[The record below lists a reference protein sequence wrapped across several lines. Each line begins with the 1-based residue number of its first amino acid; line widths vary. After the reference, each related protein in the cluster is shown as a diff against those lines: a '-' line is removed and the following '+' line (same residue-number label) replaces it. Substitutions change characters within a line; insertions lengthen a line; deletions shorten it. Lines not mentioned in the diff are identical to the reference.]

1 MATDQPHHA
10 EIGAGC
16 QKRMLGRGSTSSL
29 DATDAW
35 TSTRG
40 DDASGKVQSS
50 HHPRRAVT
58 KAGWSLKHLLS
69 QRLISLRPFQ
79 CPRSPRSPVVDSSSR
94 SCDLEARNSL
104 LRTDSTEYLVSGV
117 LHPRGASRPRDAKL
131 LESHFFSEA
140 GNIAGRPLIARE
152 SSRIPTKSTDPS

>member
-1 MATDQPHHA
+1 VATDQPHHA

-50 HHPRRAVT
+50 HHRRNKSRLVFEAPSVSE
-58 KAGWSLKHLLS
+58 AHFSSSLSVSEVSSRRLVIPLMRPGGTEQPTSYGLNGIPS
-69 QRLISLRPFQ
+69 QRRFAPKGCQ
-79 CPRSPRSPVVDSSSR
+79 
-94 SCDLEARNSL
+94 
-104 LRTDSTEYLVSGV
+104 
-117 LHPRGASRPRDAKL
+117 
-131 LESHFFSEA
+131 
-140 GNIAGRPLIARE
+140 
-152 SSRIPTKSTDPS
+152 PTT

>member
-1 MATDQPHHA
+1 
-10 EIGAGC
+10 
-16 QKRMLGRGSTSSL
+16 MLGRGSTSSL

-50 HHPRRAVT
+50 HHPMRAVT

-104 LRTDSTEYLVSGV
+104 RTYGIPRPSQRRFA
-117 LHPRGASRPRDAKL
+117 PRGASRPRDAKL

-140 GNIAGRPLIARE
+140 GNSAGRPLIARE